1 MSVDSEL
8 LCVCMTHVVKAA
20 ILCVFIYLI
29 YVIAL
34 QHLYLLCID
43 CCRHLCGHT
52 IVAFKHMCVHI
63 EVGKKNG
70 LGLLQWMHARVYPEP
85 ERTNKLMSIVLK
97 HGLCVL
103 H

>member
-34 QHLYLLCID
+34 QHLYLLCSD

-63 EVGKKNG
+63 EVGKKMVSVYCSG
-70 LGLLQWMHARVYPEP
+70 CMLGFTQNLREP
-85 ERTNKLMSIVLK
+85 IN
-97 HGLCVL
+97 
-103 H
+103 